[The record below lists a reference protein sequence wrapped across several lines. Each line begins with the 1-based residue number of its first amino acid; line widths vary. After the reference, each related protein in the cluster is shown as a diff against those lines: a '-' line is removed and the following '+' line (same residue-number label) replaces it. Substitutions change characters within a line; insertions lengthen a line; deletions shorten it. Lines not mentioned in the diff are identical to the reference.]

1 MRLRVVVRLLTIQR
15 ALVRHGLDE
24 LIRATHLYSPF
35 RFLFYLSPWTWFQ
48 RSAGDTRGERLRLD
62 IASIGHGVETVT
74 VRRVGTAADIAPAV
88 VFLASPGA
96 SFITGTDIRVD
107 GGVSNPSACA
117 SRSAGA

>member
-48 RSAGDTRGERLRLD
+48 RSAGDTRGQAE
-62 IASIGHGVETVT
+62 
-74 VRRVGTAADIAPAV
+74 
-88 VFLASPGA
+88 PGA
-96 SFITGTDIRVD
+96 FRAGPSRILFEKKSCKPGSVEDDHSSRRIIADPLKRSYPGALGRVYLGD
-107 GGVSNPSACA
+107 CSPI
-117 SRSAGA
+117 